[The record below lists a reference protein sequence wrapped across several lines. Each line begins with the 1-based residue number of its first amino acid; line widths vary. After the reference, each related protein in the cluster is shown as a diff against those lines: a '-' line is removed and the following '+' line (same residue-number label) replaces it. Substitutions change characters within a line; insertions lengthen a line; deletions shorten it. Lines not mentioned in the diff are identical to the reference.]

1 MIKIVKKIALEPLFH
16 FLVVGFVLY
25 LFYDVSSDEQVK
37 SKKIIEISPQELQQ
51 IKSEYKKEFSK
62 DISEDEL
69 DASIQKKYY
78 EKMLL
83 NEAYSLGLEKQDEL
97 ISKRLLEQMQHI
109 MTGSAVME
117 PSEELLY
124 KYYEKNK
131 GDYSSINT
139 LTFSQIYFYNPK
151 NEAIFTTLKA
161 LQIADVNPLKAS
173 SFGEESASSNQIKDV
188 TFGEVEEL
196 YGKYFASKVFSL
208 KRGMWHKAIQS
219 KYGVHLVYVTDKN
232 VGEPYSFD
240 EIQERVYADYMQEE
254 RQKKEDEAYRKISSQ
269 YSLEVK

>member
-25 LFYDVSSDEQVK
+25 LFYDFSSEEEVK

-51 IKSEYKKEFSK
+51 IKSEYKNAFSK
-62 DISEDEL
+62 DINEDEL
-69 DASIQKKYY
+69 NASLQKKYF

-83 NEAYSLGLEKQDEL
+83 NEAYSLELEKQDAL

-109 MTGSAVME
+109 MSGAAVIE

-124 KYYEKNK
+124 QYYEKNK
-131 GDYSSINT
+131 SDYSHVKS
-139 LTFSQIYFYNPK
+139 LSFSQIYFLNSK
-151 NEAIFTTLKA
+151 NEAISTTLKS
-161 LQIADVNPLKAS
+161 LQIAEVNPLQAS
-173 SFGEESASSNQIKDV
+173 SFGEESATAHQVKNI
-188 TFGEVEEL
+188 TFDETQEL
-196 YGKYFASKVFSL
+196 YGKYFASKLFNL
-208 KRGMWHKAIQS
+208 KKGMWQQPIHS
-219 KYGVHLVYVTDKN
+219 RYGVHLVYVSDKN

-240 EIQERVYADYMQEE
+240 EIQERVYTDYMQEE
-254 RQKKEDEAYRKISSQ
+254 REKKEVEAYKKISSQ